1 MKTSKKIFRNIAFS
15 FILISLNLLS
25 YGQFQGKQ
33 VKNKTY
39 TVSEIKKNATMLDRT
54 DAIVKVKGN
63 IIQQLNSETYVFMD
77 KTGIIRAKIEKKV
90 LPKVPFDEKT
100 DLILVGEVDNDIF
113 EPVEIEVK
121 EMIILEKMQ

>member
-54 DAIVKVKGN
+54 DAIIKVKGN

-77 KTGIIRAKIEKKV
+77 KTGVIRAKIEKKA
-90 LPKVPFDEKT
+90 LPKVPFDENT
-100 DLILVGEVDNDIF
+100 DLILVGEIDNDIF
-113 EPVEIEVK
+113 EPIEIEVK
-121 EMIILEKMQ
+121 EVIILEKMQ

>member
-77 KTGIIRAKIEKKV
+77 KTGIIRAKIKKKV

>member
-90 LPKVPFDEKT
+90 LPKVPFDET
-100 DLILVGEVDNDIF
+100 DLILVG
-113 EPVEIEVK
+113 K
-121 EMIILEKMQ
+121 